1 MDNHPNDLLKV
12 RIRKARRKFAAMAAT
27 YFIGVFNDNFFKQ
40 SALIMA
46 IVAARP
52 WIQGYATL
60 IFTLPFI
67 LFAAP
72 AGFFADRFP
81 KRSVVIAAKLLELT
95 AMIFG
100 ALGIYYVNWTLILV
114 MLGIEG
120 LQATIFSPALNGS
133 IPELYPPQ
141 YVIKANA
148 IIRMISTAAILAGI
162 ASAGFIMDKKG
173 CLGSVPLNHILVAAT
188 VIGISAIGVLISLG
202 VPRYPAASPNAR
214 FPWTGPVDTIR
225 TLYEI
230 SRDSLLAVSVAANTF
245 FWFIA
250 SLEVLVINQLGLS
263 QFALSASA
271 TSLLIVS
278 EMVGIVIG
286 GLLSTKLAA
295 GRNWFRV
302 LSPACLIMSLC
313 MLFVTALPYIPDTIR
328 TPLLIA
334 TLLTMGAAAGV
345 LMIPL
350 ESFIQVRP
358 PADRKGAVIAAA
370 NFAAFSGILLSGP
383 TTNLF
388 NWLNIAPTKCFAA
401 MGTTAIIISFWLFLA
416 LKKFNDLNRPL

>member
-1 MDNHPNDLLKV
+1 MNNQPNDLLKE
-12 RIRKARRKFAAMAAT
+12 RIRKARGKFAAMAAT

-46 IVAARP
+46 IVAGRP
-52 WIQGYATL
+52 QIQGYATL
-60 IFTLPFI
+60 VFTLPFI

-100 ALGIYYVNWTLILV
+100 ALGIYYVSWTLILV

-120 LQATIFSPALNGS
+120 LQAAIFSPALNGS
-133 IPELYPPQ
+133 IPELYPRQ

-162 ASAGFIMDKKG
+162 AAAGFIMDKKG
-173 CLGSVPLNHILVAAT
+173 CLGSIPLNHILVAAT

-214 FPWTGPVDTIR
+214 FPWTGPIDTLR

-230 SRDSLLAVSVAANTF
+230 SHDSLLAVSVVANTF

-263 QFALSASA
+263 EFALTASA
-271 TSLLIVS
+271 TSFLIVS

-286 GLLSTKLAA
+286 GLLSTKLAT
-295 GRNWFRV
+295 GQNWYRV
-302 LSPACLIMSLC
+302 LHPACFTMAIC
-313 MLFVTALPYIPDTIR
+313 MLCVTSLPYIPDTIR
-328 TPLLIA
+328 TPLLTG

-358 PADRKGAVIAAA
+358 AAHRKGATIAAA
-370 NFAAFSGILLSGP
+370 NFAAFTGILLSGP
-383 TTNLF
+383 VTNLF
-388 NWLNIAPTKCFAA
+388 NWLRIAPTKCFAI
-401 MGTTAIIISFWLFLA
+401 MGTSAMIMALWLFLV
-416 LKKFNDLNRPL
+416 LRRENENN